1 MAIRRQALV
10 LMVAATAVAMAATAS
25 ARPMSQ
31 AQLAQVDRIFGQ
43 WGAQSPGCAVGVAEQ
58 PIFAAG
64 GLMPRASA
72 RAIAEVPLAELAG
85 TCTSVDAGTSYV
97 VSEENGALVAR
108 GRYGQ
113 VLTLGRV
120 SGDRCFAGPVS
131 VVFRRDARRKI
142 AGLSVSQERVCDK
155 CFERQRERQSVRPGI

>member
-10 LMVAATAVAMAATAS
+10 LMVAATAVAMAAAAS
-25 ARPMSQ
+25 SRPMSQ

-64 GLMPRASA
+64 GPMPRASA

-85 TCTSVDAGTSYV
+85 TYTSVDAETSYV
-97 VSEENGALVAR
+97 VSEENGAPVAR

-120 SGDRCFAGPVS
+120 SGDRFFAGPVS
-131 VVFRRDARRKI
+131 VVFRRDARQKI
-142 AGLSVSQERVCDK
+142 EGLSVSQERVWDMR
-155 CFERQRERQSVRPGI
+155 FERQSVRPGI